1 MATFEGT
8 IKEIGEVK
16 EFPSF
21 KLMEIVVDNEEKK
34 ETGVFT
40 AFDMG
45 IDEVKKFKKGDK
57 VEISYR
63 FTARNNN
70 SRWWLTCRIAGI
82 EKAML

>member
-21 KLMEIVVDNEEKK
+21 KLLEIVVDNEEKK
-34 ETGVFT
+34 ETAVFT
-40 AFDMG
+40 VFDAG
-45 IDEVKKFKKGDK
+45 IDDVKKFKKGDK

-63 FTARNNN
+63 FTSRNNN
-70 SRWWLTCRIAGI
+70 GRWWMTARIAGI
-82 EKAML
+82 EKSIF